1 MTDIFGVLSIG
12 SKALAVQQKGIY
24 VTGNNIAN
32 INTPGY
38 TRQRLNMSSDYPV
51 DSSIGPVGTGVRA
64 IDVERIYQRFLG
76 VQINNETQSLGK
88 WEANK
93 DMLERVEMIFDE
105 SEGYGLSQVMGEFWN
120 AWQDLTDNPSGSVE
134 RSVLVAK
141 SQVLADTFAKNYQD
155 LQTVQT
161 DIDTMISGTVDEV
174 NLLSEKIVSLNQKII
189 EIESGGT
196 AANDYRDQRDALLN
210 ELSELVDIDSFENA
224 NGGVTVSVGSGQ
236 PLVEGTNVYRLSTQV
251 NSFGNQNITW
261 EDAAGNSVD
270 ITDSISGGK
279 MKGWLNARDVDIR
292 NYLNQLD
299 TIAQSLMDE
308 VNTLHAGGYGLDG
321 STGNDFFTGAATAS
335 GVLDSALTVSAMEGG
350 AGNVAITLVAGGTA
364 GAETVTTDPVTGDI
378 QIAIEDGVSTQA
390 QIAVALQAHSSIA
403 SVTAAAP
410 AAAWVLGSGSDTVAL
425 SGGSSAA
432 SMQVNPAI
440 VLDDGLIAAAESF
453 DTVPGDKPGDNGN
466 AIAIA
471 NLATAMTMKGNTA
484 TYGAYYES
492 FIGEVGYAVQQAASY
507 YDHQDQMVGQLENYR
522 ESISGVSIDEEMV
535 NLVKFQNAYQA
546 AAKLISTADEMMQT
560 VLDMI

>member
-161 DIDTMISGTVDEV
+161 DIDTTISGTVDEV

-196 AANDYRDQRDALLN
+196 
-210 ELSELVDIDSFENA
+210 EN
-224 NGGVTVSVGSGQ
+224 T
-236 PLVEGTNVYRLSTQV
+236 R
-251 NSFGNQNITW
+251 
-261 EDAAGNSVD
+261 
-270 ITDSISGGK
+270 
-279 MKGWLNARDVDIR
+279 
-292 NYLNQLD
+292 
-299 TIAQSLMDE
+299 
-308 VNTLHAGGYGLDG
+308 
-321 STGNDFFTGAATAS
+321 
-335 GVLDSALTVSAMEGG
+335 
-350 AGNVAITLVAGGTA
+350 
-364 GAETVTTDPVTGDI
+364 
-378 QIAIEDGVSTQA
+378 
-390 QIAVALQAHSSIA
+390 
-403 SVTAAAP
+403 
-410 AAAWVLGSGSDTVAL
+410 
-425 SGGSSAA
+425 
-432 SMQVNPAI
+432 
-440 VLDDGLIAAAESF
+440 
-453 DTVPGDKPGDNGN
+453 
-466 AIAIA
+466 
-471 NLATAMTMKGNTA
+471 
-484 TYGAYYES
+484 
-492 FIGEVGYAVQQAASY
+492 
-507 YDHQDQMVGQLENYR
+507 
-522 ESISGVSIDEEMV
+522 
-535 NLVKFQNAYQA
+535 
-546 AAKLISTADEMMQT
+546 
-560 VLDMI
+560 

>member
-105 SEGYGLSQVMGEFWN
+105 SGGYGLSQVMGEFWN
-120 AWQDLTDNPSGSVE
+120 AWQDLSNNPSGSVE

-141 SQVLADTFAKNYQD
+141 SEVLADTFAKNYQD

-161 DIDTMISGTVDEV
+161 DIDTMIKGTVDEV

-261 EDAAGNSVD
+261 QDAAGNSVD

-299 TIAQSLMDE
+299 TMAQSLMDE

-335 GVLDSALTVSAMEGG
+335 GVLDSALTVTGMEGG
-350 AGNVAITLVAGGTA
+350 AGNIAITLVAGGTA
-364 GAETVTTDPVTGDI
+364 GSETLTTDPVTGDI
-378 QIAIEDGVSTQA
+378 QISIEDGVSTQA
-390 QIAVALQAHSSIA
+390 QIAAALQAHSAIA
-403 SVTAAAP
+403 SVAAAAP
-410 AAAWVLGSGSDTVAL
+410 AAAWVLGSSSDTVTL

-471 NLATAMTMKGNTA
+471 NLANEMTMKGNTA
-484 TYGAYYES
+484 TYGVYYES
-492 FIGEVGYAVQQAASY
+492 LIGEVGNAVEQAASY

-560 VLDMI
+560 VLNMI